1 MEKRENMTSLKN
13 EKKRLAMQKIVFCGK
28 IFPKENERK
37 REENNRTI
45 IHSAGRADGK
55 REKDR
60 EQQKDFHIFFIR
72 IAYDR
77 NRQKAEGFGGITDGK
92 VKNSGR

>member
-1 MEKRENMTSLKN
+1 
-13 EKKRLAMQKIVFCGK
+13 MQKIVFYGK
-28 IFPKENERK
+28 IFPEENERK
-37 REENNRTI
+37 KGKKKGEEDNTKKIR
-45 IHSAGRADGK
+45 SAGRADGK

-77 NRQKAEGFGGITDGK
+77 NRQKAERFGGITDGK